1 MIGIIGKF
9 FIGERMFQ
17 TIRMLEQQK
26 RLKEGY
32 QQGDKKFISLR
43 AYLMYTDIICHGD
56 LEDKDRISFMMISI
70 SKDDKGNEILTFG
83 DYKQFWFLFLEMYA
97 QILQTKITYD
107 DATVQLTHQTF
118 QKILRKKRD
127 LKDNDSINEQ

>member
-32 QQGDKKFISLR
+32 
-43 AYLMYTDIICHGD
+43 
-56 LEDKDRISFMMISI
+56 
-70 SKDDKGNEILTFG
+70 
-83 DYKQFWFLFLEMYA
+83 
-97 QILQTKITYD
+97 
-107 DATVQLTHQTF
+107 
-118 QKILRKKRD
+118 
-127 LKDNDSINEQ
+127 